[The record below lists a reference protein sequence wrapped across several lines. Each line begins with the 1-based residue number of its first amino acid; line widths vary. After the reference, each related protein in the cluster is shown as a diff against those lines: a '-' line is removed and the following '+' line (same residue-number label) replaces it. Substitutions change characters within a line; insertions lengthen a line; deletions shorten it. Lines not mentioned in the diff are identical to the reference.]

1 MRLRPEITALA
12 EYRQGRNPPAGG
24 FKLSSNENP
33 FPPLPTVVARVA
45 ELTEFNRYPDD
56 ASRALT
62 ARLAARH
69 GLQPGQLQ
77 VGAGSMSVITQLI
90 TAVAGPGD
98 EVIHAWRSFE
108 AYPGVVTIA
117 GATPVPVPN
126 TVHAAHDIDAMIAAV
141 TPRTRAVIICSP
153 NNPTGTVVS
162 AADFERLLAAIP
174 SDVLVLL
181 DEAYCEFVRRGAG
194 PGADAPVDGDVVVHR
209 HPNVVVVRTFS
220 KAWGLA
226 GLRIGYGIGAAD
238 VMTAARSCAIRFSVS
253 DLAQAA
259 ALISLDHEDE
269 LRDRIEAITAR
280 RDDVWRRLTDQGWS
294 IPRSH
299 GNFVW
304 LPTRERTDDAAD
316 VLHAHGITARPF
328 SGEGVRVTIAEQES
342 VDALLRATADILV
355 AGDAVLSA
363 AH

>member
-12 EYRQGRNPPAGG
+12 AFQQGRTPPPGG

-56 ASRALT
+56 SATALT

-69 GLQPGQLQ
+69 GLQPAEVQ

-98 EVIHAWRSFE
+98 EVVHAWRSFE
-108 AYPGVVTIA
+108 AYPGVITVA

-126 TVHAAHDIDAMIAAV
+126 TVEGAHDIDAMIAAV
-141 TPRTRAVIICSP
+141 TPRTRAVIVCSP
-153 NNPTGTVVS
+153 NNPTGTVVA
-162 AADFERLLAAIP
+162 AADFERLVAAIP

-181 DEAYCEFVRRGAG
+181 DEAYCEFVQRSAG
-194 PGADAPVDGDVVVHR
+194 PDAPVDGDAVVHR
-209 HPNVVVVRTFS
+209 HPNVAVVRTFS

-226 GLRIGYGIGAAD
+226 GLRVGYGIGSAEVLA
-238 VMTAARSCAIRFSVS
+238 AARSCAVKFSVS
-253 DLAQAA
+253 GLAQAA
-259 ALISLDHEDE
+259 ALISLDHEAE
-269 LRDRIEAITAR
+269 LRDRVEAIAAL

-294 IPRSH
+294 IPRPH

-304 LPTRERTDDAAD
+304 LPTAERTDDAAD

-342 VDALLRATADILV
+342 VEALVRAAADILV
-355 AGDAVLSA
+355 AGDALLSA